1 MTIFAWLSGLGVG
14 DDDKAAWRLS
24 RYLGISK
31 VHVKV
36 S

>member
-1 MTIFAWLSGLGVG
+1 MTIFALLSGLGVV

-24 RYLGISK
+24 RYLDISK
-31 VHVKV
+31 VSVKV